1 MAKQKEIDQK
11 RVEAE
16 QLKKESEKLLRQKE
30 LAEQREAARIRKR
43 NQEIAEADRN
53 AAIAKQ
59 TVEIGKRIMVQDFQ
73 KEKDIMW
80 REKEKEEQ
88 IELDR
93 KKALIREIRALE
105 AERIE
110 DRNFQLQVKGNNV

>member
-1 MAKQKEIDQK
+1 M
-11 RVEAE
+11 
-16 QLKKESEKLLRQKE
+16 
-30 LAEQREAARIRKR
+30 AEQREAARIRKR